1 MKYKL
6 AKLYLKVGWLLL
18 YYLDGGRSNKIDIS
32 TKEGET

>member
-18 YYLDGGRSNKIDIS
+18 YYLDGGRSNKMILF
-32 TKEGET
+32 E